1 MKKHTLIFAFIL
13 ASLCLAGCADFSPFN
28 TKKNVLIIKPSST
41 TRAENGVVGEDG
53 SMIYSIDKATTFGCY
68 PAAYIHSFYYI
79 FFKEDAPDIGTAGI
93 NCIQDARIEYSK
105 REDMIHTISIGGIDE
120 SLGFGN
126 IISIW
131 MNQGKYE
138 SALMHVGDSVIDA
151 TDLIESVEI
160 ISFKE
165 PSSYEEPYEDNYLS
179 SDDATFHIV
188 IKSKSGGMI
197 SLFYSGIIQAIPT
210 T

>member
-13 ASLCLAGCADFSPFN
+13 ACLCLAGCSDLSPFKL
-28 TKKNVLIIKPSST
+28 KKNALIIKPSST

-53 SMIYSIDKATTFGCY
+53 SMIYSIDKATTFGGY
-68 PAAYIHSFYYI
+68 PAAYIHAFSYI

-93 NCIQDARIEYSK
+93 ECIQDARIEYSK
-105 REDMIHTISIGGIDE
+105 REDMIHAISIGGIDE

-126 IISIW
+126 VISIW

-138 SALMHVGDSVIDA
+138 SALMNVGDSVIDA
-151 TDLIESVEI
+151 TELIESVKI

-165 PSSYEEPYEDNYLS
+165 PSSYEDDYLS

-197 SLFYSGIIQAIPT
+197 SLFYSGIIQVIPT

>member
-13 ASLCLAGCADFSPFN
+13 ACLCLAGCSDLSPFKM
-28 TKKNVLIIKPSST
+28 KKNALIIKPSST

-53 SMIYSIDKATTFGCY
+53 SMIYSIDKATTFGGY
-68 PAAYIHSFYYI
+68 PAAYIHAFYYI

-93 NCIQDARIEYSK
+93 ECIQDARIEYSK
-105 REDMIHTISIGGIDE
+105 REDMIHAISIGGIDE

-126 IISIW
+126 NISIW

-138 SALMHVGDSVIDA
+138 SAIMNVGDSKIDA
-151 TDLIESVEI
+151 TELIESVEI
-160 ISFKE
+160 ISFNE
-165 PSSYEEPYEDNYLS
+165 PSHYEDDLLS
-179 SDDATFHIV
+179 SDNATFHIV

-197 SLFYSGIIQAIPT
+197 SLFYSGIIQVIPMT
-210 T
+210 I

>member
-13 ASLCLAGCADFSPFN
+13 ACLCLAGCSDLSPFKM
-28 TKKNVLIIKPSST
+28 KKNALIIKPSPT
-41 TRAENGVVGEDG
+41 TRADNCVVG
-53 SMIYSIDKATTFGCY
+53 IDKAITFGGY
-68 PAAYIHSFYYI
+68 PAAYIHAFSYI

-93 NCIQDARIEYSK
+93 DCIQDSRIEYSK
-105 REDMIHTISIGGIDE
+105 REDMIRTISIGGIDE

-126 IISIW
+126 VISIW

-138 SALMHVGDSVIDA
+138 SAIMNVGDSKIDA
-151 TDLIESVEI
+151 TELIESVKI

-165 PSSYEEPYEDNYLS
+165 PSHYEDDYLS

-197 SLFYSGIIQAIPT
+197 SLFYSGIVQVIPMT
-210 T
+210 I

>member
-13 ASLCLAGCADFSPFN
+13 ACLCLAGCSDLSPFKL
-28 TKKNVLIIKPSST
+28 KKNALIIKPSST

-53 SMIYSIDKATTFGCY
+53 SMIYSIDKATTFGGY
-68 PAAYIHSFYYI
+68 PAAYIHAFYYI

-93 NCIQDARIEYSK
+93 ECIQDARIEYSK
-105 REDMIHTISIGGIDE
+105 REDMIHAISIGGIDE

-126 IISIW
+126 NISIW

-138 SALMHVGDSVIDA
+138 SAIMNVGDSKIDA
-151 TDLIESVEI
+151 TELIESVEI
-160 ISFKE
+160 ISFNE
-165 PSSYEEPYEDNYLS
+165 PSHYEDDYLS

-197 SLFYSGIIQAIPT
+197 SLFYSGIIQVIPMT
-210 T
+210 I